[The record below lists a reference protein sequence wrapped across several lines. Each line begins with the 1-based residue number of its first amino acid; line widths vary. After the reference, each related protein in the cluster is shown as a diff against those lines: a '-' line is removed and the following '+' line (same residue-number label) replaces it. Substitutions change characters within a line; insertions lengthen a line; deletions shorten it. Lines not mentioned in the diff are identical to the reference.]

1 MTTVALINSQ
11 WSPPKRKV
19 KIAWAQRRSSTVNPR
34 VNRSTGQYLRWYEMK
49 LRVARLEMSIFR
61 VIRYGKVVATGYFKW
76 KLHFWLLVI
85 FNSSIMSLTLSIEI
99 PSCTHDKCYLVDGL
113 GERERETWSSRERE
127 LQHCVFLRNDRPFFL
142 LSAAAPLLRV
152 LRATKSICDQSKHEN
167 GLIANPIMTL

>member
-1 MTTVALINSQ
+1 MTPATLINSQ
-11 WSPPKRKV
+11 WSPPKRED
-19 KIAWAQRRSSTVNPR
+19 KIAWTAQRRSSTVNPR
-34 VNRSTGQYLRWYEMK
+34 VNRSTGRYLRWYEMK

-113 GERERETWSSRERE
+113 GARERESYNIVCFCATID
-127 LQHCVFLRNDRPFFL
+127 LFFL
-142 LSAAAPLLRV
+142 SSAAAPLLQV